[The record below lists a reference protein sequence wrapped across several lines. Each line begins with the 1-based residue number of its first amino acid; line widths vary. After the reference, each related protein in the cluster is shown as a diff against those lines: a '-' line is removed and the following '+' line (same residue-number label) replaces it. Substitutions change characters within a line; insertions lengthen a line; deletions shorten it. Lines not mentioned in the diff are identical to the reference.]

1 MGKSCVLLPYSEVR
15 KKIGGICMSIDIT
28 NLAKRVA
35 ALESRIAAS
44 DKKEED
50 SAEEV
55 DTKEASERQVLAAQI
70 EALELKLNAADDA
83 DDEDD
88 EKVEDKAD
96 EKKASLVDPD
106 GVEEQITQKYLTE
119 VEDLE
124 HGTELA
130 TNDSTLDAAPT
141 GYVAR
146 LKSAS
151 ARLDVVA
158 EYLEKSGRTA
168 MALRIDKIADSIDAR
183 VAKFESKS

>member
-1 MGKSCVLLPYSEVR
+1 
-15 KKIGGICMSIDIT
+15 MSIDIAT
-28 NLAKRVA
+28 LAKRVA
-35 ALESRIAAS
+35 ALEGRIAA
-44 DKKEED
+44 DKKEDE
-50 SAEEV
+50 SADEA
-55 DTKEASERQVLAAQI
+55 DKKEASEREVLAAQI
-70 EALELKLNAADDA
+70 EALELKLNASDDSDA
-83 DDEDD
+83 D

-106 GVEEQITQKYLTE
+106 GVEEEITQKYLTE

-158 EYLEKSGRTA
+158 GYLEKSGRTA

>member
-1 MGKSCVLLPYSEVR
+1 
-15 KKIGGICMSIDIT
+15 MSIDIT

-44 DKKEED
+44 DKKED

-83 DDEDD
+83 DDKDDEDD

-106 GVEEQITQKYLTE
+106 GVEEGITQKYLTE

>member
-1 MGKSCVLLPYSEVR
+1 
-15 KKIGGICMSIDIT
+15 MSIDIAT
-28 NLAKRVA
+28 LAKRVA
-35 ALESRIAAS
+35 ALESRIAA
-44 DKKEED
+44 DKKEDE
-50 SAEEV
+50 SADEA
-55 DTKEASERQVLAAQI
+55 DKKEASEREVLAAQI
-70 EALELKLNAADDA
+70 EALELKLGGAEDSDA
-83 DDEDD
+83 DDKAED
-88 EKVEDKAD
+88 KVEDKAD

-106 GVEEQITQKYLTE
+106 GVEEEITQKYLTE

>member
-1 MGKSCVLLPYSEVR
+1 
-15 KKIGGICMSIDIT
+15 MSIDIAT
-28 NLAKRVA
+28 LAKRVA
-35 ALESRIAAS
+35 ALESRIAA
-44 DKKEED
+44 DKKEDE
-50 SAEEV
+50 SADEA
-55 DTKEASERQVLAAQI
+55 DKKEASERQVLAAQI
-70 EALELKLNAADDA
+70 EALELKLNAADDSDA
-83 DDEDD
+83 DDKAD

-106 GVEEQITQKYLTE
+106 GVEEEITQKYLTE

-158 EYLEKSGRTA
+158 GYLEKSGRTA